1 MTRSTTRKAPNQHLS
16 PLPRRSLAGDAA
28 SRLRQAIVAGE
39 IATGESMT
47 EEGLAARLGISR
59 VPIREALIELEK
71 EGLVEFDA
79 RGRTRVRTLTAKD
92 FEELFLLR
100 VALEPLAARL
110 AAPAF
115 KADASRLERN
125 IDATRKAKTLED
137 ITRLDM
143 EFHEIIFETSGNGRL
158 LKLWRSLRCEIE
170 IWLRLMHGTH
180 QRLTRNTLRDT
191 IGAHQAIVTAF
202 QTQSAAACERL
213 MQQHILGWRDWLPT
227 MEVKP

>member
-1 MTRSTTRKAPNQHLS
+1 MTKTSIPHSSTL
-16 PLPRRSLAGDAA
+16 RRNL
-28 SRLRQAIVAGE
+28 AGE
-39 IATGESMT
+39 IVSTLR
-47 EEGLAARLGISR
+47 EEIIDGSLQPGAALAEPVLAARFGVSR
-59 VPIREALIELEK
+59 APVREALIELER
-71 EGLVEFDA
+71 EGLVQFEA
-79 RGRTRVRTLTAKD
+79 TGRTRVLTLTAKD

-100 VALEPLAARL
+100 VALEPVAARL